1 MKSFPLRSSQRIR
14 PPMTRRHFLRNSL
27 LATGGLT
34 LAGCGTPLGAGFTGT
49 KVAPGT
55 VDYWDLFGGGD
66 GVRMQEMLQEFEDSQ
81 DLGLKAV
88 TLAWGNPYYTK
99 LSLATLGGRPPDV
112 AVSHLSRVP
121 TLVEAGLL
129 QALDPGTMADFDM
142 PAENFEPIAW
152 DKATVG
158 DATYAVPLDTHPFVL
173 FYNTDICKEAGLLD
187 SDDQLVS
194 MDGPDAFIE
203 ALGKAKEVTG
213 SWGGVCAIN
222 DDTATNWRIFQSLYS
237 QLGGEILANDGTE
250 VVIDDDKAMQVMEYV
265 KRLSVDEELM
275 PSSIDYGGAV
285 ALFASGDAG
294 FFMQGEWEITTF
306 QTAEMPFSMTLF
318 PNVFGGDT
326 YSCQADSHTLIIP
339 SVSDEDPD
347 RTDRALTLIKS
358 LLDQSQTWAEGGHV
372 PLWLPF
378 QESEEYRKMQPQ
390 SNYAAAAETAAY
402 DPPAWYS
409 GSGSNFEIEIG
420 TAVATV
426 RAGQAEPETAIEQMR
441 NGLTTFAD
449 TPSPV

>member
-1 MKSFPLRSSQRIR
+1 
-14 PPMTRRHFLRNSL
+14 MTRRNFLRDSL
-27 LATGGLT
+27 LATGGLA
-34 LAGCGTPLGAGFTGT
+34 LAGCGSPLEAGFTGT
-49 KVAPGT
+49 KIAPGT
-55 VDYWDLFGGGD
+55 VDYWNLFGGGD
-66 GVRMQEMLQEFEDSQ
+66 GVRMQEMLQTFEDTS
-81 DLGLKAV
+81 DYGLKAV
-88 TLAWGNPYYTK
+88 TLTWGNPYYTK
-99 LSLATLGGRPPDV
+99 LSLATIGGRPPDV

-121 TLVEAGLL
+121 TLVEAGQL
-129 QALDPGTMADFDM
+129 QALDPDAMSAHDMA
-142 PAENFEPIAW
+142 AEDFEPVAW
-152 DKATVG
+152 DKATVD

-222 DDTATNWRIFQSLYS
+222 ADTATNWRIFQSLYS
-237 QLGGEILANDGTE
+237 QLGGEVLADNGTKI
-250 VVIDDDKAMQVMEYV
+250 VLDDDLAMQTLEYV

-275 PSSIDYGGAV
+275 PASIDYGGAV
-285 ALFASGDAG
+285 AVFASGDAG

-339 SVSDEDPD
+339 SVDEEDPE
-347 RTDRALTLIKS
+347 RTERALSLIKS
-358 LLDQSQTWAEGGHV
+358 MLDQSLTWAEGGHV

-378 QESEEYRKMQPQ
+378 QQSEEYRQLQPQ
-390 SNYAAAAETAAY
+390 SNYASAAEAAAY

-409 GSGSNFEIEIG
+409 GSGSNFEILMG
-420 TAVATV
+420 SAVATV
-426 RAGQAEPETAIEQMR
+426 RAGQADPEQAIASMR
-441 NGLTTFAD
+441 SGLTTFAN

>member
-1 MKSFPLRSSQRIR
+1 MKRFSPGSSQRIR
-14 PPMTRRHFLRNSL
+14 PAMTRRDFLRDSV
-27 LATGGLT
+27 LAAGGLT
-34 LAGCGTPLGAGFTGT
+34 LAGCGTPLGAGFAGT

-55 VDYWDLFGGGD
+55 VDYWNLFGGGD
-66 GVRMQEMLQEFEDSQ
+66 GVRMQEMLQKFEDTS

-88 TLAWGNPYYTK
+88 TLTWGNPYYTK
-99 LSLATLGGRPPDV
+99 LSLATIGGRPPDV

-121 TLVEAGLL
+121 TLVEAGQL
-129 QALDPGTMADFDM
+129 QALDPDDMADHDM
-142 PAENFEPIAW
+142 PAENFEQVAW
-152 DKATVG
+152 DKATIG

-173 FYNTDICKEAGLLD
+173 FYNTDICKKAGLLD
-187 SDDQLVS
+187 SDGGLVS
-194 MDGPDAFIE
+194 MDGPDAFID

-213 SWGGVCAIN
+213 SWGGLCAIN
-222 DDTATNWRIFQSLYS
+222 ADTATNWRIFQSLYS
-237 QLGGEILANDGTE
+237 QLGGEVIADDGKE
-250 VVIDDDKAMQVMEYV
+250 VVLDDDKALQVLEYV
-265 KRLSVDEELM
+265 KRLSVDDELM
-275 PSSIDYGGAV
+275 PASVDYPGAV

-294 FFMQGEWEITTF
+294 FFMQGEWEIATF

-339 SVSDEDPD
+339 SVSEEDPE
-347 RTDRALTLIKS
+347 RTDRALSLIKS
-358 LLDQSQTWAEGGHV
+358 LLDQSHTWAEGGHI

-390 SNYAAAAETAAY
+390 SNYAAAAEAAAY

-409 GSGSNFEIEIG
+409 GSGSNFEIVMG
-420 TAVATV
+420 SAVATV
-426 RAGQAEPETAIEQMR
+426 RAGQADPEAAIDAMHS
-441 NGLTTFAD
+441 GLTTFAN